1 MADADLENALRWFL
15 AFVSDGDWRRRV
27 AAIEENIERGIQ
39 PKAHDFQGGD
49 YVPIYSGTDRIG
61 WYLYLLDAA
70 QHAPLKYEPLQ
81 GSRVIPVF
89 KRLGADLDLLKGIV
103 GVEDRVG
110 RLLDAERSQPDGGL
124 FELIIALLW
133 KTQRLLDGGVHSRNF
148 TAKDP
153 RFPGLF
159 RRRASGSSNAS
170 DCGKAQ
176 NTASEKGRSGWLC
189 GRGSW
194 STSLAKGSPS
204 SLR

>member
-61 WYLYLLDAA
+61 WYFYLLDTA

-110 RLLDAERSQPDGGL
+110 RLLHAERSQPDGGL

-133 KTQRLLDGGVHSRNF
+133 KRNGYSTVEFIPETSQRKTPDFRAYSGGGEWFVECKRLREKLKIQRARKGEVAGYVVEVRGVPHSR
-148 TAKDP
+148 KDLP
-153 RFPGLF
+153 RL
-159 RRRASGSSNAS
+159 
-170 DCGKAQ
+170 
-176 NTASEKGRSGWLC
+176 
-189 GRGSW
+189 
-194 STSLAKGSPS
+194 
-204 SLR
+204 